1 MNACAII
8 NPQAGTVQDIETVS
22 TGLRRLG
29 NVTIHTTSC
38 PGDAQRLAHEAVTDG
53 CELVIAAGG
62 DGTINEVVNGLASN
76 FEQARLGILPLGTG
90 NDFVRSINVPCE
102 LETALEILAEAR
114 TKAIDVV
121 RVLSDTTRFFINVSA
136 GGFSGL
142 VDEKLTA
149 EMKRAWGPLAYLRS
163 AAMALPDLTDYHTY
177 LTFDDEEQHELK
189 TYNIVVANARF
200 VAGGIP
206 IAPQAVMDD
215 GLFDVMIVPAA
226 SLSQLALVVPKIL
239 LGQHVDDDRLMFRRA
254 RKLRVDSQPKMWFN
268 ADGELV
274 GNEPTI
280 FEVQPRALTVI
291 VGPAEAAET

>member
-1 MNACAII
+1 MQAWAII
-8 NPQAGTVQDIETVS
+8 NPQAGTATDVQTVID
-22 TGLRRLG
+22 GLGRLG
-29 NVTIHTTSC
+29 ITTVKTTSS
-38 PGDAQRLAHEAVTDG
+38 PGDAKRLAHEAVADG
-53 CELVIAAGG
+53 CELVVAAGG
-62 DGTINEVVNGLASN
+62 DGTINEVVNGLATD
-76 FEQARLGILPLGTG
+76 FAQARLGIIPLGTG
-90 NDFVRSINVPCE
+90 NDFVRSVNIPTE
-102 LETALEILAEAR
+102 LDAALKVLDEAR
-114 TKAIDVV
+114 AMAIDVV
-121 RVLSDTTRFFINVSA
+121 SVTSDERRYFINVSA

-177 LTFDDEEQHELK
+177 LTFDDEEQQEVK

-206 IAPQAVMDD
+206 IAPQAELDD

-226 SLSQLALVVPKIL
+226 SLSQLALVAPKIM
-239 LGQHVDDDRLMFRRA
+239 LGQHVDDERLLFRRA

-274 GNEPTI
+274 GNEPST
-280 FEVQPRALTVI
+280 FELLPRALNVI
-291 VGPAEAAET
+291 VGPEKPAEA